1 MIGIIDIKIG
11 NLRSVFNSV
20 YSLGY
25 DVDII
30 QDKFDSKKFSHLI
43 IPGVGS
49 FNKVMKS
56 KELSNFLISIN
67 EFAKQKKPILGICL
81 GMHILA
87 EIGFEGGKIKGL
99 GFIPGEIHQIEI
111 NENIQIPHI
120 GWNSVNFKFE
130 HKILSGIKNNV
141 DFYFVHS
148 YFFKSPIKKN
158 ILAESKYG
166 KFFFSCNYS

>member
-1 MIGIIDIKIG
+1 MGNRKLLDEMVSAASDAGAHYCKIQSMQSRD
-11 NLRSVFNSV
+11 LTHR
-20 YSLGY
+20 
-25 DVDII
+25 
-30 QDKFDSKKFSHLI
+30 KRFDDGLI
-43 IPGVGS
+43 
-49 FNKVMKS
+49 
-56 KELSNFLISIN
+56 
-67 EFAKQKKPILGICL
+67 
-81 GMHILA
+81 
-87 EIGFEGGKIKGL
+87 EGGKIKGL

-166 KFFFSCNYS
+166 KFFFPAIIHNKNVVGVQFHPEKSQKNGLKIIENFCSWDGS